1 MIRLRL
7 FLLLPL
13 LLLAT
18 AAQNVSAQS
27 SGPMHVAP
35 GQPAPAAAQA
45 APPRQGA
52 QTLTLQ
58 DAEKIA
64 LQNHPLVQAAGYSA
78 LAAQS
83 RVSEVKSVY
92 YPQAF
97 GSVTGAY
104 AENTSRIAAGALNN
118 PTVFDRFAYGF
129 TISQLVTD
137 FGRTHELV
145 KSSKY
150 AAQAEQANVT
160 VSRADVLL
168 GVDQAYYGVLRA
180 QAVLQVAQETVK
192 ARQLVSDQITTL
204 AQNKLKS
211 GLDVS
216 FANVDLS
223 QAQLLQIQAQN
234 DLDAS
239 LADLS
244 VALGYSDLHAF
255 SLVEPTLNTAQPP
268 PADFATILQTAIQNR
283 PELIGQRFELQSA
296 QSFAKA
302 ERDLWFPTLSAIGTA
317 GLVPFRQDNLI
328 SPRYA
333 AGGFNLN
340 IPIFNGHLFDALHSE
355 AEARASAQQQNVRD
369 LQNRI
374 TRDVRTA
381 WLNANSAFQR
391 LSVTEQFLAQ
401 ARQAYD
407 LAQARYKLGLSSIIE
422 LSQAQLNQTQAE
434 IAEASAKYDY
444 QVQTSVLNFQMGVL
458 H

>member
-1 MIRLRL
+1 M
-7 FLLLPL
+7 
-13 LLLAT
+13 LLA
-18 AAQNVSAQS
+18 
-27 SGPMHVAP
+27 
-35 GQPAPAAAQA
+35 
-45 APPRQGA
+45 
-52 QTLTLQ
+52 
-58 DAEKIA
+58 
-64 LQNHPLVQAAGYSA
+64 
-78 LAAQS
+78 
-83 RVSEVKSVY
+83 
-92 YPQAF
+92 
-97 GSVTGAY
+97 
-104 AENTSRIAAGALNN
+104 
-118 PTVFDRFAYGF
+118 
-129 TISQLVTD
+129 
-137 FGRTHELV
+137 
-145 KSSKY
+145 
-150 AAQAEQANVT
+150 
-160 VSRADVLL
+160 
-168 GVDQAYYGVLRA
+168 VDQAFYGVLRA

-204 AQNKLKS
+204 EKNKLKS

-244 VALGYSDLHAF
+244 AALGYSEQHAF
-255 SLVEPTLNTAQPP
+255 TLADPLPSNPQPP
-268 PADFATILQTAIQNR
+268 PADFPGILQTAIQNR
-283 PELIGQRFELQSA
+283 PELIGQRFELQSE
-296 QSFAKA
+296 QSYAKA

-317 GLVPFRQDNLI
+317 GLVPFRQDDLI

-340 IPIFNGHLFDALHSE
+340 IPIFNGHLFGSLRSE
-355 AEARASAQQQNVRD
+355 AEARASAQQQYVRD

-374 TRDVRTA
+374 VRDVRTA

-434 IAEASAKYDY
+434 IVEASAKYDY
-444 QVQTSVLNFQMGVL
+444 QVQTSVLNYQMGVL

>member
-1 MIRLRL
+1 MNRS
-7 FLLLPL
+7 L
-13 LLLAT
+13 LLLVIPFLFFAI
-18 AAQNVSAQS
+18 AARVGAQS
-27 SGPMHVAP
+27 EAMHIAP
-35 GQPAPAAAQA
+35 GQPASNLPQTSASPQA
-45 APPRQGA
+45 SES
-52 QTLTLQ
+52 LTLQ

-64 LQNHPLVQAAGYSA
+64 LQNHPRVQAAGYLA
-78 LAAQS
+78 LAAQA
-83 RVSEVKSVY
+83 RVTETKSAY
-92 YPQAF
+92 YPLAF

-104 AENTSRIAAGALNN
+104 AENNSRIAAGGLNN
-118 PTVFDRFAYGF
+118 PTVFDRFAYGV

-145 KSSKY
+145 RSSKY

-160 VSRADVLL
+160 LSRADVLL
-168 GVDQAYYGVLRA
+168 AADQAFYGVLRA

-204 AQNKLKS
+204 EKNKLKS

-244 VALGYSDLHAF
+244 TALGYSEQHAF
-255 SLVEPTLNTAQPP
+255 TLADPLPSAPQPP
-268 PADFATILQTAIQNR
+268 PADFPGVLQTAIQNR
-283 PELIGQRFELQSA
+283 PELIGQQFELQSA

-340 IPIFNGHLFDALHSE
+340 IPIFNGHLYGSLRSE
-355 AEARASAQQQNVRD
+355 AEARASAQQQYVRD

-434 IAEASAKYDY
+434 IVEASAKYDY
-444 QVQTSVLNFQMGVL
+444 QVQTSVLNYQMGVL